1 MKRNLIIA
9 AAIAA
14 FCTSAYASCRYYTIQ
29 QGGRMIFC
37 TECCYNGNCS
47 VTCN

>member
-1 MKRNLIIA
+1 MKRKLIIA

-29 QGGRMIFC
+29 QNGRTVTC
-37 TECCYNGNCS
+37 TECCYGNNCT
-47 VTCN
+47 VNCY